1 MIDVHA
7 HVVLEGLM
15 GTAGP
20 YGPEMLECGDRPAFR
35 VGDYVLEGVRY
46 RGTPFLDVDLRL
58 QAMQERGITFQV
70 LSPNPLTFL
79 HHAPA
84 DVAIPFCRRH
94 NDLLT
99 ELIAVAPDH
108 LGGLAALPAQDVDAS
123 VAELERAVGLGLLGA
138 SIGTDPGRPLDDP
151 ALDPLYAACVDLDVP
166 LFLHPSPSGI
176 DNPVRDPRLQRFD
189 LELIVGFAAEETLAV
204 ATLIYG
210 EVLDRHPALDLCL
223 THGGGGTPFLAG
235 RMRAAAR
242 VRAWAPDALRADG
255 AFDDRLRRLWFDAL
269 VHDARALRFLA
280 DVVGDEHLVAGTNFA
295 GWDEGRP
302 PPGEWRERLSGNARR
317 LLRLPEGSP

>member
-15 GTAGP
+15 GAAGP

-58 QAMQERGITFQV
+58 RAMAERGITFQV
-70 LSPNPLTFL
+70 LSPNPLTYL

-84 DVAIPFCRRH
+84 EIAVPFCRRH
-94 NDLLT
+94 NDLLA
-99 ELIAVAPDH
+99 EVIAVDPAR

-123 VAELERAVGLGLLGA
+123 VAELERAVALGLLGA
-138 SIGTDPGRPLDDP
+138 AIGTDPGRTLDDP
-151 ALDPLYAACVDLDVP
+151 ALDPLYAACVRLDVP

-176 DNPVRDPRLQRFD
+176 DNPVRDPRLGRFD
-189 LELIVGFAAEETLAV
+189 LELVVGFAAEETLAV
-204 ATLIYG
+204 ATLVYG
-210 EVLDRHPALDLCL
+210 GVLDRHPTLDLCL
-223 THGGGGTPFLAG
+223 THGGGATPFLFG

-242 VRAWAPDALRADG
+242 ARPWAPPDLKADG
-255 AFDDRLRRLWFDAL
+255 AFEERLSRLWFDTL
-269 VHDARALRFLA
+269 LHDERALRFLA
-280 DVVGDEHLVAGTNFA
+280 DMIGDERLVPGTNFA

-302 PPGEWRERLSGNARR
+302 PPAEWQERLSDNARR
-317 LLRLPEGSP
+317 LLRLPSSG